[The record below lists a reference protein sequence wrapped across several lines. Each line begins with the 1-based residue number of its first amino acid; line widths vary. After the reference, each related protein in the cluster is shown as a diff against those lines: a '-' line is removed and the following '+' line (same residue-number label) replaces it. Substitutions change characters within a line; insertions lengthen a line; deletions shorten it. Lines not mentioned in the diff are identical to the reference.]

1 LLHMMVRLTCDN
13 TRIRQTPQTVE
24 MIQTAKP
31 SELKGNKER
40 EKQRRDDDDV
50 RQMMRKVSERDKS
63 MTQ

>member
-1 LLHMMVRLTCDN
+1 MVRLTCDN

-24 MIQTAKP
+24 MIQNAKP